1 MVSGG
6 SHSQVNTN
14 GPRVIVDADNGVG
27 PAGGFITRFVEEL
40 VGSCHLGPW

>member
-1 MVSGG
+1 MVSG

-27 PAGGFITRFVEEL
+27 LLEALLQGKSKSYHVDRGL
-40 VGSCHLGPW
+40 W